1 MKAGQADY
9 VRQLV
14 EAYPQQAYFRD
25 KYDGQTAAQSN
36 SCQPHAGAALTLS
49 HAYGADIPFEGLGS
63 AYGEDPRYKLC
74 PAHIA
79 AIEGHEDVLRR
90 ILAPSNNP
98 VTCML
103 SCLLQGRTPLDRAR
117 QYDQQ
122 EAVEV
127 LLAHQGKAS

>member
-1 MKAGQADY
+1 MQAPSLGCRHD
-9 VRQLV
+9 VSPERRCL
-14 EAYPQQAYFRD
+14 EGIACLPEL
-25 KYDGQTAAQSN
+25 
-36 SCQPHAGAALTLS
+36 QP
-49 HAYGADIPFEGLGS
+49 P
-63 AYGEDPRYKLC
+63 
-74 PAHIA
+74 
-79 AIEGHEDVLRR
+79 
-90 ILAPSNNP
+90 APSNNP

>member
-90 ILAPSNNP
+90 ILAAAPA
-98 VTCML
+98 
-103 SCLLQGRTPLDRAR
+103 AR
-117 QYDQQ
+117 QALDSQ
-122 EAVEV
+122 
-127 LLAHQGKAS
+127 ASARAGALPWLPA